1 MISVACINNIEDRR
15 ICMFIRHGEKEQGG
29 FSLTE
34 KGKADI
40 SNFARTLASLSIP
53 IIVYSSPESRCAQTA
68 SIICNILQ
76 NSDKEIHFSTILGKP
91 GIQVKNEKLYSS
103 LTDTMKCRDIF
114 TSWKKGNFLE
124 EMHSPNYIKSAMED
138 YFRSISK
145 ENSIT
150 LCISQSGTV
159 ACTGYA
165 LGLVDYQNTENG
177 WVDYLDGYIYEAR

>member
-1 MISVACINNIEDRR
+1 
-15 ICMFIRHGEKEQGG
+15 
-29 FSLTE
+29 
-34 KGKADI
+34 
-40 SNFARTLASLSIP
+40 
-53 IIVYSSPESRCAQTA
+53 
-68 SIICNILQ
+68 
-76 NSDKEIHFSTILGKP
+76 
-91 GIQVKNEKLYSS
+91 
-103 LTDTMKCRDIF
+103 
-114 TSWKKGNFLE
+114 
-124 EMHSPNYIKSAMED
+124 MED